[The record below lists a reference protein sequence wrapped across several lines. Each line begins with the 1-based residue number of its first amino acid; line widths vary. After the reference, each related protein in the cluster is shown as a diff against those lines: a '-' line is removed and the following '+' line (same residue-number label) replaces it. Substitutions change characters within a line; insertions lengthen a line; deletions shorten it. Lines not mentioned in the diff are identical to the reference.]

1 MAPSN
6 CPKNCSLGAPW
17 PPGIYL
23 TNYILLLRCLYTIF
37 TKRIS
42 LNALKI
48 KIFNDFLSQRHQ
60 ISSKTVPLGPPD
72 PLGYILPLDI
82 YIYGASTKYLQ
93 KKKALMLS
101 KLRFSMIFVA
111 APWNRPKTAPWG
123 PRAPP
128 NVFFFASFMFVWSL
142 STILSN
148 NNQLLGKL
156 ELEAVITLERHR
168 VP

>member
-93 KKKALMLS
+93 KKISFNALKIEIFNDFCCSTMKSPQNSPLGTPCPPQMYFFLLVSCLS
-101 KLRFSMIFVA
+101 GPCPPFWAIITNFWES
-111 APWNRPKTAPWG
+111 WNWKP
-123 PRAPP
+123 
-128 NVFFFASFMFVWSL
+128 
-142 STILSN
+142 
-148 NNQLLGKL
+148 
-156 ELEAVITLERHR
+156 
-168 VP
+168 